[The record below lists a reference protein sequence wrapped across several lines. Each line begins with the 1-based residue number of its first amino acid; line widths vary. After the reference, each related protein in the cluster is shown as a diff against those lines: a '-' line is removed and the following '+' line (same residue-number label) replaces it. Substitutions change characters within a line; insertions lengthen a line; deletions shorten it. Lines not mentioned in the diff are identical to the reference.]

1 MTFRATLEKVWKRL
15 FHFTTAVKIDSK
27 TRLEQNE
34 AHKNLCFICGDENMD
49 LILAPVKLQSKDLN
63 VMLVFQLLLR
73 ARGRNHLTPLS
84 TALSTPGSR
93 SNVVTS

>member
-1 MTFRATLEKVWKRL
+1 
-15 FHFTTAVKIDSK
+15 
-27 TRLEQNE
+27 
-34 AHKNLCFICGDENMD
+34 MD

-93 SNVVTS
+93 SNVVTSSKTQHFVLLR